1 MNAFYLEVASENIM
15 RKLKRDSLETLIKQE
30 IGFFDQEDSSAGGL
44 TSAVSSH
51 PANVGAA
58 TGLVS
63 AQVLISVTNLVGS
76 ILMGLI
82 IDWKIALV
90 CLPPIL
96 ILFFSVSDRWR
107 T

>member
-1 MNAFYLEVASENIM
+1 M

-63 AQVLISVTNLVGS
+63 AQVLISITNLLGS

-90 CLPPIL
+90 CLPPI
-96 ILFFSVSDRWR
+96 IVLFFSVCLSVSL
-107 T
+107 TEHPLT